1 MGESGDITGLRS
13 KGCWQWLCLGS
24 RRGGSGALEG
34 LVGLGLRGGWARE
47 GFRGTAIHASSRG
60 QCAGKG
66 WDGYREPHNLL
77 VREAAG
83 LGAGSLPFPG
93 EGSLKPWAAAGTAWG
108 QGRWRGTQAGGM
120 VTGGVCRGGKPGV
133 WGREGV
139 GLGAL
144 SWVRGVGVP
153 SPLLGEHQGVMWP
166 RTPVQR
172 PPGGC
177 GAASWLQAQPLW
189 WEGGLLRPGWGHG
202 LQGPRAPWGQRSVLP
217 LSSPAMGVTGSAS

>member
-1 MGESGDITGLRS
+1 MGEGGNITGLRS

-66 WDGYREPHNLL
+66 RDGYGEPHILL

-93 EGSLKPWAAAGTAWG
+93 EGSLKPWAELG
-108 QGRWRGTQAGGM
+108 Q
-120 VTGGVCRGGKPGV
+120 RGGKGGGGGSSRRHGHWWCV
-133 WGREGV
+133 QGWETWS
-139 GLGAL
+139 LG
-144 SWVRGVGVP
+144 
-153 SPLLGEHQGVMWP
+153 Q
-166 RTPVQR
+166 
-172 PPGGC
+172 GGC
-177 GAASWLQAQPLW
+177 GTGGTELGEGSGCAQSSAGGAPGGDAAQDPKPSLF
-189 WEGGLLRPGWGHG
+189 GGRGAPETGVEAWAAGPKSSLGTEVSLAPVQSCNGSHRVCLLNP
-202 LQGPRAPWGQRSVLP
+202 
-217 LSSPAMGVTGSAS
+217 

>member
-1 MGESGDITGLRS
+1 MGEGGDITGLRS

-24 RRGGSGALEG
+24 RRGRSGALEG

-60 QCAGKG
+60 QWAGKG
-66 WDGYREPHNLL
+66 RDGYGEPHILL

-83 LGAGSLPFPG
+83 LGAGGLPFPG

-108 QGRWRGTQAGGM
+108 QGRWRGLKQEAWPL
-120 VTGGVCRGGKPGV
+120 VVSA
-133 WGREGV
+133 GV
-139 GLGAL
+139 GNLESGAGRVWEGAL

-153 SPLLGEHQGVMWP
+153 SPLLGERQGVMWP

-177 GAASWLQAQPLW
+177 GAASWLQDQPFW
-189 WEGGLLRPGWGHG
+189 WEGG
-202 LQGPRAPWGQRSVLP
+202 S
-217 LSSPAMGVTGSAS
+217 